1 MLESENFMLGFG
13 KRKKKTTTDQS
24 NTLSGLFKKSRGDKN
39 KPVTQEN
46 IDDYQEALAN
56 IVGQTDNPG
65 DEAVADKLDVDDLDV
80 DDLDVDDLVDDELPE
95 GEEPID
101 DDLLADDD
109 DLDLGSTDDVDLEE
123 SLDDTDVPTVKASQL
138 NDRKRKIAKL
148 DINNVNLD
156 VGDDSKKKSFEK
168 LADTESED
176 NDLLGTMNLSDASL
190 LVANFVDDEPVD
202 EPDDLED
209 SLPIGADDDSILAS
223 DDVADDEFE
232 AVDEEELDEYIEPE
246 SEIDDSL
253 EADDAEPEKE
263 SSTPEPQPMITRDQA
278 IDALSPVQQAILR
291 NMDKLDLNQMKTVA
305 QMSEANLYMQSLV
318 MDWSNAY
325 DRQMKHLQEWQDYAD
340 KLRNMMIKVN
350 DQHDDEIAKMQH
362 RHQVQL
368 KNVRTALEEDY
379 KEREAKLAKDQ
390 ELARQMVEQAQAL
403 LTEAQ
408 NEKEVSRTTIS
419 DLEKQINVMST
430 RPENV
435 DLSNVTPIAPS
446 LDSLDDQATLD
457 ALGMKSSPNLDEM
470 FKDDNWG

>member
-13 KRKKKTTTDQS
+13 KRKKKTATDQS

-56 IVGQTDNPG
+56 IVGQTDNAG
-65 DEAVADKLDVDDLDV
+65 NEAATDK
-80 DDLDVDDLVDDELPE
+80 LDVDDLVDDELPD

-109 DLDLGSTDDVDLEE
+109 DLDLGSDDDVDLEE

-190 LVANFVDDEPVD
+190 LVANFVDDEPDD

-209 SLPIGADDDSILAS
+209 SLPIGADDDSILVS
-223 DDVADDEFE
+223 DDVVDDDEFE
-232 AVDEEELDEYIEPE
+232 AVDEEELDEDIEPE

-263 SSTPEPQPMITRDQA
+263 SSTPEPQPMIARDQA
-278 IDALSPVQQAILR
+278 IAALSPIQQTILR

-318 MDWSNAY
+318 IDWSNAY
-325 DRQMKHLQEWQDYAD
+325 DRQMKHLYEWQDYAD

-350 DQHDDEIAKMQH
+350 DQHDEEVAKMQH

-368 KNVRTALEEDY
+368 KNVRTAIEEDY